1 MGIKQYHLLITGRVQ
16 GVGYRA
22 SASDKGQQLGINGW
36 VKNLQDGRVE
46 MLIAG
51 EQLQLEQMI
60 AWAEQ
65 GPRFAEVTHIDIS
78 EQSVTGKL
86 SDFQIR

>member
-22 SASDKGQQLGINGW
+22 SALEKGQQLGIRGW
-36 VKNLQDGRVE
+36 VKNLSDGRVE

-51 EQLQLEQMI
+51 EQLELEQMI
-60 AWAEQ
+60 SWTEQ
-65 GPRFAEVTHIDIS
+65 GPRFAEVTHIDVS

-86 SDFQIR
+86 SDFHIR